1 MAIAIIL
8 TFLLSCFAYFGTS
21 QSTDRFIFND
31 FRKAN
36 LSLDGVS
43 TLITPNGL
51 LQLTDQTVNVTGHAF
66 YPSPMFNNSLKR
78 NNTSI
83 SSFST
88 SFVFGIIPS
97 DQKKGGGHGFAF
109 AISPSNQLSGGSS
122 SHYLGLLN
130 PSNDGKATNHLFAI
144 EFDTVGAGGAFGD
157 IDNNHVGVDVNSM
170 ISLESKTASY
180 YGESGNTTTK
190 INMENGGPI
199 QVWIEYDGV
208 NKFINVT
215 LSPISVPRPSRPLIS
230 YKFDLSP
237 LLVAEPMYV
246 GFSAATSK
254 LSSSHYILGWSFQ
267 VNGIAQELDR
277 NRLPALPPV
286 GESSSSFK
294 RNLQLLVVIPVTAVM
309 AAIAALLYQYRMQRK
324 KQSECLEAWELDCPH
339 RFRYKDLYIATK
351 GFKPSEIIGVGG
363 FGTVYKGV
371 LPRTGE
377 EIAVKRISHNS
388 MQGVREFV
396 AEIESLGRLRH
407 KNLVHLLGWCKRKAD
422 LLLVYDFVPNGSLD
436 AFLLN
441 RRDDFVLSW
450 ERRFNIVKGIAS
462 ALLYL
467 HQDWEQVVVH
477 RDIKASNVLL
487 DVDMNGRLGD
497 FGLARLY
504 DHGDN
509 PRTTHVVG
517 TLGYIAPELVRIGKA
532 TASSDVFA
540 YGTLLLVVACGKG
553 PIDPVLGHLT
563 LLDWVS
569 ECYRSDQIMDVVDP
583 KLNSSYVIEEL
594 DLVLKLGL
602 LCCHPKSDSRP
613 SMRQVIRYLNG
624 DDLLPNDD
632 DASDAYL
639 HLDSVKSIYRGMD
652 PKNESTQLSQ
662 DSSYGRISTN
672 SLEAGR

>member
-36 LSLDGVS
+36 LSLHGGS

-97 DQKKGGGHGFAF
+97 DLKKGGGHGFAF

-130 PSNDGKATNHLFAI
+130 PSNDGKPTNHLFAI

-157 IDNNHVGVDVNSM
+157 IDSNHVGVNVNSM

-190 INMENGGPI
+190 INMENGDPI
-199 QVWIEYDGV
+199 Q
-208 NKFINVT
+208 
-215 LSPISVPRPSRPLIS
+215 
-230 YKFDLSP
+230 
-237 LLVAEPMYV
+237 
-246 GFSAATSK
+246 
-254 LSSSHYILGWSFQ
+254 
-267 VNGIAQELDR
+267 
-277 NRLPALPPV
+277 
-286 GESSSSFK
+286 
-294 RNLQLLVVIPVTAVM
+294 
-309 AAIAALLYQYRMQRK
+309 
-324 KQSECLEAWELDCPH
+324 
-339 RFRYKDLYIATK
+339 

-613 SMRQVIRYLNG
+613 SMRQVMRYLNG